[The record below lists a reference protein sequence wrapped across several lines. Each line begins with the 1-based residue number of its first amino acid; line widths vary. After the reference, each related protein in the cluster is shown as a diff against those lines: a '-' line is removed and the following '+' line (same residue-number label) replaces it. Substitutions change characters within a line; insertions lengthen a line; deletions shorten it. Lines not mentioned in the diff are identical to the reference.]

1 MIEGPLM
8 LSLIVR
14 GLRLERGSAD
24 PVPVARLTVRG
35 RDGIRLRLSRRL
47 P

>member
-8 LSLIVR
+8 LAVICR
-14 GLRLERGSAD
+14 ALRLSRGAVD

-35 RDGIRLRLSRRL
+35 RDGIRLRVARR
-47 P
+47 